1 MLDAIEWILPASYY
15 KRNYNF
21 LKVTY
26 SDLEV
31 NLNLWLA
38 YTFSPNFSGGSR
50 TKVKNRSDEI
60 EKLLGKFFTCLHRTK
75 KGFPSILTAVGFF
88 RLGGTEKPQKTV
100 EFSKKKFFFWVKRN
114 PKIFSPAA
122 GFFSKH
128 WSDDLTKL
136 VGQKRGSKTYFTL
149 PLITYAR
156 NLYWNCINILNSFSY
171 GAFSFVNV
179 NLF

>member
-100 EFSKKKFFFWVKRN
+100 EFSKKKIFFLSEKESQN
-114 PKIFSPAA
+114 IFTC
-122 GFFSKH
+122 GWLFFE
-128 WSDDLTKL
+128 TL
-136 VGQKRGSKTYFTL
+136 VGRFNEIGRTKDQKHIL
-149 PLITYAR
+149 PSPR
-156 NLYWNCINILNSFSY
+156 
-171 GAFSFVNV
+171 
-179 NLF
+179 